1 MHVIQ
6 GLHVRAHAAQTGVLV
21 GAQGLSQEDAEALRK
36 EAAAA
41 NLEVVLLGDHLA
53 AKEEELGAAQAQLAQ
68 LAEQLKAAGA
78 EAAHLSDALSSRC
91 DVLQVYPR
99 S

>member
-1 MHVIQ
+1 MQ
-6 GLHVRAHAAQTGVLV
+6 GRAGSV
-21 GAQGLSQEDAEALRK
+21 GCAQGPSQGDADALRK

-68 LAEQLKAAGA
+68 LAEELKAAGA
-78 EAAHLSDALSSRC
+78 EAARLSDTLTSRC
-91 DVLQVYPR
+91 DARCKPAGLFVPLM
-99 S
+99 SL